1 MGTYYDRLTKVA
13 ELDYATDA
21 TEKAQYEKLLQSIED
36 CRSLAKEYCTDPG
49 LSGETA
55 TAALSWL
62 ADYDTRL
69 VARADALK
77 AASLDHDNARAVML
91 QAKADHDKLSPDL
104 LTPFEKSIAPG
115 VLVVSIITGQLVTA
129 AVATKLLTDQREND
143 REAASRD
150 ALKTMNE
157 SIQATD
163 TGFDDS
169 TDLPDLSIKVP
180 SSSSSSVPSVGS
192 GSGGRK
198 SSRSYLVGGGGAGVS
213 SPPSLVGTPMVTAD
227 PSNPLNGYVPP
238 PVTDAE
244 DERWRQGYT
253 YTPGLGAGTG
263 AIVGG
268 VMGLGATAL
277 AGRSLAARGL
287 GGSLSAGS
295 AAALN
300 GQLANGG
307 RAPGGGMLS
316 NNSAAA
322 AGSQSAGGKSA
333 SSKSG
338 GGRSANRGGLT
349 GASNSAGGK
358 DRRKRGVLR
367 GYVAEQ
373 VDEDHIVEPGPG
385 VEPGSVSTLAPL
397 PTPDAGERW

>member
-1 MGTYYDRLTKVA
+1 VGTYYDRLTKVA

-36 CRSLAKEYCTDPG
+36 CRSLAKKYCTDPG

-77 AASLDHDNARAVML
+77 AAAQDHDDARAVML

-115 VLVVSIITGQLVTA
+115 VMVVSIITGQLVTA
-129 AVATKLLTDQREND
+129 AVATKLLTDQREEN
-143 REAASRD
+143 REAASLA
-150 ALKTMNE
+150 ALKTMND
-157 SIQATD
+157 SMVGY
-163 TGFDDS
+163 TGIVNP
-169 TDLPDLSIKVP
+169 TGLPDLSIKVP
-180 SSSSSSVPSVGS
+180 SSSSSSGPSVGS

-213 SPPSLVGTPMVTAD
+213 APPSLVGTPIVTAD

-263 AIVGG
+263 AIIGG

-277 AGRSLAARGL
+277 AARSLASSLSA
-287 GGSLSAGS
+287 GSLSAGS
-295 AAALN
+295 VAALN

>member
-1 MGTYYDRLTKVA
+1 VGTYYDRLTKVA

-77 AASLDHDNARAVML
+77 AASLAHDDARAVML
-91 QAKADHDKLSPDL
+91 QAKADHNKLSPRL
-104 LTPFEKSIAPG
+104 LTPVEQSAVNVTEAVFTLAGLS
-115 VLVVSIITGQLVTA
+115 VVGKVWVEALTGE
-129 AVATKLLTDQREND
+129 REDD
-143 REAASRD
+143 REAASLD
-150 ALKTMNE
+150 ALTKMNE
-157 SIQATD
+157 SILP
-163 TGFDDS
+163 TGDYDP
-169 TDLPDLSIKVP
+169 TGLPDLSIKVP
-180 SSSSSSVPSVGS
+180 SSTTTSMPTS

-213 SPPSLVGTPMVTAD
+213 SPPSLVGTPIVTAD
-227 PSNPLNGYVPP
+227 PANPLNGYVPP

-263 AIVGG
+263 AIIGG

-277 AGRSLAARGL
+277 AARSLASSLSA
-287 GGSLSAGS
+287 GSLSAGS
-295 AAALN
+295 VAALN

-333 SSKSG
+333 NSKA
-338 GGRSANRGGLT
+338 ANRGGLT
-349 GASNSAGGK
+349 GGSNSAGGK
-358 DRRKRGVLR
+358 DKRKRGVLR

-397 PTPDAGERW
+397 PVPDAGERW